1 MSTIAIVGAG
11 SMEFTRQVV
20 SDVVRADALADSTFH
35 LVDINPDRLKTA
47 EGMVKSIIREAGRSC
62 PVKLF
67 DSLEG
72 AFKGVNYCVN
82 SIQVGGLAATTV
94 DFEVPERHGIHQ
106 TIADTLGIGGIFRGL
121 RTIPAVLDIAG
132 ALQEQAPDAVL
143 LNYTNPMSMVVW
155 AVSRAYPDLEVYGLC
170 HSVHYTAEVLSEY
183 LEIPFEELEWTSAG
197 INHMAWM
204 LTLRHKGQDLYP
216 RLFKA
221 ARVPEVF
228 QQDAVRFE
236 LMQRLGYF
244 VTESSEHNAEY
255 TNYFLTHPDEIT
267 RLEIPVGRYLHIS
280 QHNVDE
286 FETIKEALKSPNHEF
301 LMEPSPEYAPAF
313 INARESGQT
322 WWFQGNVMN
331 NGLIDNLPAGSC
343 VEVPVLVNQHGVF
356 ASHVGSL
363 PPQLA
368 ALDRHAIALQ
378 ELTVEAA
385 LRRDRDLV
393 YQAAMMDP
401 QVSSVLP
408 LHRIWNLVDDMFAAH
423 GAMIPEYASR
433 RLYALQAQARS

>member
-1 MSTIAIVGAG
+1 MATIAIVGAG

-20 SDVVRADALADSTFH
+20 SDVVRAEALKDSVFH
-35 LVDINPDRLKTA
+35 LIDINPERLKTA
-47 EGMVKSIIREAGRSC
+47 EGMVKSIIQEAGRSC
-62 PVKLF
+62 PVKVF
-67 DSLEG
+67 ASLDG
-72 AFKGVNYCVN
+72 AFRGVDYCVN
-82 SIQVGGLAATTV
+82 SIQVGGLAATTI

-121 RTIPAVLDIAG
+121 RTIPAVLDIAK
-132 ALQEQAPDAVL
+132 ALVEQAPKAVL

-155 AVSRAYPDLEVYGLC
+155 AVKRAYPELEVYGLC

-183 LEIPFEELEWTSAG
+183 LEVPFEELEWTSAG

-204 LTLRHKGQDLYP
+204 LTLKHKGEDLYP
-216 RLFKA
+216 RLFQKA
-221 ARVPEVF
+221 RLPEIF
-228 QQDAVRFE
+228 KQDAVRFE

-255 TNYFLTHPDEIT
+255 TNYFLTHPEEIA
-267 RLEIPVGRYLHIS
+267 RLDIPVGRYLHIS
-280 QHNVDE
+280 QNNVDE
-286 FETIKEALKSPNHEF
+286 FETIKEALKHPNHSF
-301 LMEPSPEYAPAF
+301 LMDPSPEYAPAF
-313 INARESGQT
+313 INARVSGET

-331 NGLIDNLPAGSC
+331 DGLINNLPQGAC

-356 ASHVGSL
+356 PTHVADL

-385 LRRDRDLV
+385 LTRDRDLV

-401 QVSSVLP
+401 QVSSVLT
-408 LHRIWNLVDDMFAAH
+408 LEGIWKLVDDLFEAH
-423 GAMIPEYASR
+423 GDMIPPYSSK
-433 RLYALQAQARS
+433 RLYALKAQA